1 MDEATSSVDWNT
13 DRLIQ
18 ETVRERFTESTVL
31 IIAHRLNTIIDTVRC
46 LSYRLPSRRV
56 TARAAVLTGR
66 LGTAG
71 QGDGAV
77 GGRAHGV

>member
-31 IIAHRLNTIIDTVRC
+31 IIAHRLNTIIDTVSRQRSSVALSC
-46 LSYRLPSRRV
+46 LLAWRLAAR
-56 TARAAVLTGR
+56 RAAVLTGR
-66 LGTAG
+66 PWDRRT
-71 QGDGAV
+71 
-77 GGRAHGV
+77 R

>member
-46 LSYRLPSRRV
+46 LSSRLPSRRV
-56 TARAAVLTGR
+56 AARAAVLTGR
-66 LGTAG
+66 PWDRRT
-71 QGDGAV
+71 
-77 GGRAHGV
+77 R

>member
-31 IIAHRLNTIIDTVRC
+31 IIAHRLNTVADADLLLVLDGGRLAEVR
-46 LSYRLPSRRV
+46 
-56 TARAAVLTGR
+56 ARAACIGLPQ
-66 LGTAG
+66 L
-71 QGDGAV
+71 
-77 GGRAHGV
+77 

>member
-46 LSYRLPSRRV
+46 LSSRLPSRRV
-56 TARAAVLTGR
+56 AARAAVLTER
-66 LGTAG
+66 PWDRRT
-71 QGDGAV
+71 
-77 GGRAHGV
+77 R